1 MNIYKHREDNSL
13 GFKMQPVCISNDNDS
28 RCVAEVHG
36 VELCILRLMKSKIL
50 NKTN

>member
-13 GFKMQPVCISNDNDS
+13 GFKMQPVCKSNDS

-36 VELCILRLMKSKIL
+36 VELCIMTIDEIKNLE
-50 NKTN
+50 